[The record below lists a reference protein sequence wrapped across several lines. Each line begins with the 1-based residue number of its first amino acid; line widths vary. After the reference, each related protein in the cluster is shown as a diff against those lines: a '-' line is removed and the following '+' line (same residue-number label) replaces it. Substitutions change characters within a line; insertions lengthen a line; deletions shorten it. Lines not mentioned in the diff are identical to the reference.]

1 VVIGKRAGT
10 TINAARI
17 AAPAKP
23 DRFSR
28 PRTVHSIYGH
38 RASESSTPTFWSS
51 ACYANIDR
59 MTLFRRIA
67 IVALGIGMLAA
78 CTSQSNSP
86 GRSPGP
92 GALPNTTGTAASAD
106 PAQAAAV
113 DKVVQEAMKARH
125 LRAVIVRV
133 TINGKEILTKA
144 YGKSMTGV
152 PATIYMHFRNGA
164 VAISYVS
171 TLLLMLVDE
180 KKVSLDDKASK
191 WVPEI
196 PHSDEVTLGQLAQMT
211 SGYTDYVIGNADVD
225 QMLYTDPFRQWTPE
239 ELLKTV
245 TSKPLLYRPGTNWN
259 YAHTNYLI
267 LGLVLERLTGKKMSA
282 LMQEKV
288 LGPLGLTN
296 TTDPGPGTPVI
307 PEPVLHAFTSERRS
321 QLGIPART
329 RFYEESTY
337 WNPSWT
343 ITRGAIQ
350 TSNIFDVNETAVAIG
365 TGKLLS
371 PESYKKMISTDL
383 RGKTTILSGCVTC
396 FPQSEVYSYG
406 LGIVTTGNWLMQDP
420 LFSGEAGAFAYLP
433 SKKVAIALALTFAE
447 DAFAPDGSYKTEVGN
462 NAADSVWRE
471 IATVVAPQDPPPA
484 AKS

>member
-1 VVIGKRAGT
+1 MT
-10 TINAARI
+10 
-17 AAPAKP
+17 
-23 DRFSR
+23 
-28 PRTVHSIYGH
+28 
-38 RASESSTPTFWSS
+38 SESNPLAQSS
-51 ACYANIDR
+51 AP
-59 MTLFRRIA
+59 
-67 IVALGIGMLAA
+67 
-78 CTSQSNSP
+78 S
-86 GRSPGP
+86 
-92 GALPNTTGTAASAD
+92 ALPNTTGTVASAD

-113 DKVVQEAMKARH
+113 DKVVQEAIKARH

-133 TINGKEILTKA
+133 TVDGKEIITKA
-144 YGKSMTGV
+144 YGESMTGV
-152 PATIYMHFRNGA
+152 PATTDMHFRNGA

-180 KKVSLDDKASK
+180 KKVSLDDKAST

-196 PHSDEVTLGQLAQMT
+196 QHSDEVTLGQLAQMT
-211 SGYTDYVIGNADVD
+211 SGYTDYVIGNEQVD
-225 QMLYTDPFRQWTPE
+225 AMLYADPFRQWTPE
-239 ELLKTV
+239 ELLNTV
-245 TSKPLLYRPGTNWN
+245 TSKPLLYPPGTNWN

-267 LGLVLERLTGKKMSA
+267 LGLALEGLTGKKMSD

-296 TTDPGPGTPVI
+296 TTDPGPGTPAI
-307 PEPVLHAFTSERRS
+307 PEPALHAFTSERRS
-321 QLGIPART
+321 QLGIPAGT
-329 RFYEESTY
+329 PFYEESTY

-371 PESYKKMISTDL
+371 QESYQRMISTDL
-383 RGKTTILSGCVTC
+383 RGKTTTLPGCVTC
-396 FPQSEVYSYG
+396 FPQSEDYSYG

-447 DAFAPDGSYKTEVGN
+447 DAFAPDGSYNSEVGS
-462 NAADSVWRE
+462 NAADPVWRE
-471 IATVVAPQDPPPA
+471 IATVVAPEDPPPPV
-484 AKS
+484 KS